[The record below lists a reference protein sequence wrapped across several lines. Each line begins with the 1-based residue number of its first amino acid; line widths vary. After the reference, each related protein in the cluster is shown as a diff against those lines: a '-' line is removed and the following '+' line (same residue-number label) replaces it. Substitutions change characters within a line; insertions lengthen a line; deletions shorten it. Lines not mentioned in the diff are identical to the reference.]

1 MMNTVALDKTLEN
14 WPDTGEG
21 FCVPYSL
28 FTEDEVYVAEQERI
42 FRGQAWSFIALE
54 REIPNPGDFKS
65 TFIGDTPVIVMR
77 DEEGSVNV
85 VVNRCAHRG
94 AKVCRSLRGNVPNLE
109 CVYHSWAY
117 NLKGELIGVPFRRGV
132 KGNGGMPKSFDMKDH
147 ALQTLRVEIING
159 LVFASFSQTLE
170 GLESYLGPMA
180 CNAIRRIFN
189 RPIEILGDQR
199 QRIFGNW
206 KLYAENT
213 RDPYHASLLHLFH
226 TTFGLY
232 RVTQTGQSKMDE
244 SHRHSMLTTQG
255 NSSSAEDDAKVYGD
269 KRAFNSEFTLQDP
282 SLLEGR
288 PEFDDGVT
296 LVILALF
303 PNLVVQQIANTLAV
317 RQIVTYGPKE
327 FELVW
332 TVFGYQDDDA
342 EMQGFRRKQNNLIGP
357 AGLVSMEDGEAVEIV
372 HDAIQRDQGKCSY
385 MAMGGGRA
393 EDAEHLVTEGPI
405 IGFWEFYRKIMH
417 NVHSV
422 ESPGAG

>member
-1 MMNTVALDKTLEN
+1 MMNGVGLEKTLEN
-14 WPDTGEG
+14 WPDSDEG
-21 FCVPYSL
+21 FSVPYSL
-28 FTEDEVYVAEQERI
+28 FTEDEVYVAEQRRI
-42 FRGQAWSFIALE
+42 FRGQSWSFVALE
-54 REIPNPGDFKS
+54 QEIPNPGDFKS
-65 TFIGDTPVIVMR
+65 TFIGDTPVIVIR
-77 DEEGSVNV
+77 DEESSVNV

-132 KGNGGMPKSFDMKDH
+132 KGNGGMPESFDMKDH
-147 ALQTLRVEIING
+147 ALQALRVEILNG
-159 LVFASFSQTLE
+159 LVFASFSRVIESLE
-170 GLESYLGPMA
+170 TYLGPMA

-189 RPIEILGDQR
+189 RPIKILGDQR

-232 RVTQTGQSKMDE
+232 RVTQTGQSKMDA
-244 SHRHSMLTTQG
+244 SRRHSMLTAQAK
-255 NSSSAEDDAKVYGD
+255 SSSAQDDANAYGD
-269 KRAFNSEFTLQDP
+269 KRAFNSDFTLQDP
-282 SLLEGR
+282 SLLKGR
-288 PEFDDGVT
+288 PEFDDAVT
-296 LVILALF
+296 LVILSVF

-332 TVFGYQDDDA
+332 TAFGYQDDDA
-342 EMQGFRRKQNNLIGP
+342 QMQGIRIKQNNLIGP
-357 AGLVSMEDGEAVEIV
+357 AGLISMEDGEAVQIV
-372 HDAIQRDQGKCSY
+372 HDAIHRDQEQHSY

-393 EDAEHLVTEGPI
+393 EDADHLVTEGTI
-405 IGFWEFYRKIMH
+405 IGFWEFYREIMH
-417 NVHSV
+417 DMGSV
-422 ESPGAG
+422 KLPEAG